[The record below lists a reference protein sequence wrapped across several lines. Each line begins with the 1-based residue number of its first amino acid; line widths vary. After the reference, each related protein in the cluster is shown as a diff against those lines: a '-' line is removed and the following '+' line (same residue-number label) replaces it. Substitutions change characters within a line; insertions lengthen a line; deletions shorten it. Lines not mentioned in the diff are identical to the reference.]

1 MKLTKKKEPESD
13 LERRLDEIGVTIECW
28 CGGRGEDPAYERREK
43 PWRHF
48 VWLCTVKYE
57 GRSFSTPFKMGT
69 GLVTKQGLPKKP
81 TAADVVCSML
91 LDASAL
97 DQDIDA

>member
-48 VWLCTVKYE
+48 VWLCPERPSIYFAAQE
-57 GRSFSTPFKMGT
+57 SGRK
-69 GLVTKQGLPKKP
+69 VR
-81 TAADVVCSML
+81 DL
-91 LDASAL
+91 LGRKLCEELGSVEH
-97 DQDIDA
+97 